1 MGRSPCYDENNLK
14 KGPWTPEE
22 DQKLTDYINKHGHG
36 SWRALPKL
44 AGLKRCGKSCRLRW
58 TNYLRPDIKRGK
70 FSNEEEETI
79 LRLHSIL
86 GNKVEMSKSFP
97 VENTSIGRSSQPLQ
111 EQITFINVQ
120 PISDDHD
127 MGLMSDKSSS
137 SMWNI
142 LPPLVDTSGS
152 NNTSSQRRSFF
163 I

>member
-1 MGRSPCYDENNLK
+1 MNVIPTNQEPKPYFSNNNLQEF
-14 KGPWTPEE
+14 GQE
-22 DQKLTDYINKHGHG
+22 
-36 SWRALPKL
+36 R
-44 AGLKRCGKSCRLRW
+44 
-58 TNYLRPDIKRGK
+58 
-70 FSNEEEETI
+70 
-79 LRLHSIL
+79 
-86 GNKVEMSKSFP
+86 VEMSKSFP